1 MQALVL
7 LLIVVALLVLVAI
20 GRARR
25 TARGPESRW
34 MAAHDVTVLR
44 VAIDARAGRY
54 LADQRARIGASSL
67 AEVAI
72 VLRRLREAWVYG
84 GGRTHAIGPGGAY
97 VSFEAAV
104 SEARRRFAADGAEA
118 DEGLILATLVIA
130 TRFELFTLPA
140 ITDGEQLRSALEG
153 LSNLGDDGVVASEII
168 WHPAVSATA
177 LEARY
182 PELIHLDTAIGS
194 LLYCDHCGAPYLDE
208 LVSCPHCGAAA
219 ADAA

>member
-20 GRARR
+20 GRAHR
-25 TARGPESRW
+25 ARGPESRW

-54 LADQRARIGASSL
+54 LADQRARIRPTSV
-67 AEVAI
+67 AEVAL

-84 GGRTHAIGPGGAY
+84 GGRTHAIGPGGAF

-104 SEARRRFAADGAEA
+104 SEARRRFTSRGAEG
-118 DEGLILATLVIA
+118 DEGLLLATLVIA

-168 WHPAVSATA
+168 WRPAVSAA
-177 LEARY
+177 ELAARY